1 MAEFPTTP
9 ELQKTVRALGLNT
22 ASSPDV
28 WLKEASLML
37 ARKHRAELYNE
48 GPNLLP
54 NPGLE
59 TLGSDGLPEGWKR
72 RDYNPRS
79 QGDAAHWE
87 SISGEKNA
95 HSGTRALRVVAKDT
109 VDTSL
114 YADISIKP
122 HSRYKLSTWVRGKG
136 LRGKVS
142 LNDHIGRA
150 ETEKLTRDGDWQLVE
165 TTFESGDRTKASINI
180 LFVAKGEGYFDDLRL
195 VELTPVTDAKVAAG
209 DTRRGEE
216 IFRKHPTAACVLC
229 HALQGQGSNVGP
241 ALDGIATRK
250 DAAYIRQSLLEPNA
264 VLATGFEY
272 LKVSPM
278 PAMNLILSPQEIED
292 VQAFLQTLK

>member
-1 MAEFPTTP
+1 MADIPTSP
-9 ELQKTVRALGLNT
+9 ELQKTVRALGLH
-22 ASSPDV
+22 ASNGSDV
-28 WLKEASLML
+28 WLREASLML
-37 ARKHRAELYNE
+37 SRRHGADLFTE

-54 NPGLE
+54 NPSLE
-59 TLGSDGLPEGWKR
+59 NIGSDGLPEGWKR
-72 RDYNPRS
+72 RDYNAQSR
-79 QGDAAHWE
+79 GEAVRWE
-87 SISGEKNA
+87 SVTGEKNV
-95 HSGTRALRVVAKDT
+95 HSGSRALRAVSSDVT
-109 VDTSL
+109 DTSL
-114 YADISIKP
+114 YADVALKP

-136 LRGKVS
+136 IRGKLS

-150 ETEKLTRDGDWQLVE
+150 ETEKVTRDGGWQLVE
-165 TTFESGDRTKASINI
+165 TSFESGERTKASINI
-180 LFVAKGEGYFDDLRL
+180 LFVAKGEGYFDDVRL
-195 VELTPVTDAKVAAG
+195 VELTPVAEAQVAAG
-209 DTRRGEE
+209 DARRGEE

-229 HALQGQGSNVGP
+229 HALQGAGSNVGP
-241 ALDGIATRK
+241 ALDGIANRK